1 MVLFHYPMNMRRRSP
16 FFTLATFAGLAFS
29 WLFTSAF
36 QVPCFAFCTDQT
48 NIQESYVKSRDECRE
63 FAELKADI
71 YNDPA
76 NPDAAKQRKTR
87 LVGLFSDC
95 MGSKGWTVPG
105 PAADA
110 KDKDAK
116 PGDKAAPDAAAVA
129 AAAAAKRDLQRSAE
143 CAYARQAE
151 TNTATAASQARACD
165 EECTQRLRMAPEA
178 PLPAACPPEGST
190 RLRALKADASRAG
203 PPPNAIASPIIT
215 SKSNA
220 SASASATAKPATPA
234 HKKSSKKKNTAK
246 KPSAKPVAPAKE
258 PTPKAAPAA
267 STEKPA
273 SPPRSGSPE
282 SVLEQ
287 GLHVKQASP

>member
-1 MVLFHYPMNMRRRSP
+1 MSIRRTSPLFS
-16 FFTLATFAGLAFS
+16 LAAFAGLGVT

-48 NIQESYVKSRDECRE
+48 NIQENYVKSRDECRE

-76 NPDAAKQRKTR
+76 SPEAAKQRKTR

-95 MGSKGWTVPG
+95 MGAKGWTVPG
-105 PAADA
+105 PTADP

-129 AAAAAKRDLQRSAE
+129 AAATAKRDLQRSAE

-151 TNTATAASQARACD
+151 NNTATAASQAKGCD

-178 PLPAACPPEGST
+178 PLPASCPPEGSA
-190 RLRALKADASRAG
+190 RLRLLKADAERAG
-203 PPPNAIASPIIT
+203 PPPGVIAAPIIT
-215 SKSNA
+215 STSKASA
-220 SASASATAKPATPA
+220 SASASATASAKPASSK
-234 HKKSSKKKNTAK
+234 HKKSGTKKSAAQKPSDKTAAPA
-246 KPSAKPVAPAKE
+246 KPSAA
-258 PTPKAAPAA
+258 KAAPAPA
-267 STEKPA
+267 STPKPA
-273 SPPRSGSPE
+273 TPPRSGSPE
-282 SVLEQ
+282 AVLEQ
-287 GLHVKQASP
+287 GLHLK